1 VKIVSRGLC
10 IVLLV
15 CPALVA
21 QSGRGTLYVRPNS
34 SEPPPRVSPGQFYN
48 PATLTLK
55 IDKRPPIPWPHKES
69 VKIDDLD
76 VKERHLVVLT
86 SDGRNVQS
94 FWFRFSDYKTTDLC
108 IGFDGYQGVQLHEKN
123 SPLCKCQ

>member
-1 VKIVSRGLC
+1 VKILST
-10 IVLLV
+10 LLAV
-15 CPALVA
+15 FLACPAVMA

-34 SEPPPRVSPGQFYN
+34 SEPPTRVSPGQFYN

-76 VKERHLVVLT
+76 VNERHLVVLT
-86 SDGRNVQS
+86 SDGKNVQS

-123 SPLCKCQ
+123 SPLCKCH